1 MHYLQNM
8 NENESQKSHIHVE
21 SILKKIILI
30 LCTQT
35 GSTSHYSKNVF
46 IHIHGLP
53 PILIQFI

>member
-21 SILKKIILI
+21 SILKKIILM

-35 GSTSHYSKNVF
+35 VFTSHYSKNVL

-53 PILIQFI
+53 PILTQFI

>member
-8 NENESQKSHIHVE
+8 NENESQKSYIHVE

-35 GSTSHYSKNVF
+35 VSTLRYPKNVL
-46 IHIHGLP
+46 IRIHGLP
-53 PILIQFI
+53 PILTQFT